1 MLQWNGT
8 KATKEHSMMRRE
20 MRKEWIELVLA
31 ETFKLRRLEDKEV
44 GEERSV
50 KELICLWMTRRD

>member
-1 MLQWNGT
+1 
-8 KATKEHSMMRRE
+8 

-50 KELICLWMTRRD
+50 KELIILQMTIQD